1 MENFIYKYYI
11 EPITT
16 HSGYNPVNTV
26 TYAVIALAALYFLFT
41 EFRKRGITIDKKFVY
56 SVVPFV
62 LLGSTVRVV
71 TDAIDAGR
79 FLPITPIHDLIL
91 KSHIYDYGFLTVS
104 PGIYLV
110 VAAILLV
117 SLAIL
122 KKLNRTELLPYVGL
136 ALWIPHL
143 LLILPFI
150 GSIGFAAAVL
160 ILAIIPAIITLRLF
174 KNNIY
179 ALMVGAQALDGAAT
193 FVIIDFG
200 KVLLKGAEYGE
211 QHVASGLL
219 GEIFG
224 TYATFYLVKVAI
236 SMGAAYLLTKE
247 EKEKGA
253 AASGKGSGE
262 DELLFVAMI
271 IMIMGL
277 APGLRDVLRAA
288 VGA

>member
-1 MENFIYKYYI
+1 
-11 EPITT
+11 
-16 HSGYNPVNTV
+16 
-26 TYAVIALAALYFLFT
+26 
-41 EFRKRGITIDKKFVY
+41 
-56 SVVPFV
+56 
-62 LLGSTVRVV
+62 
-71 TDAIDAGR
+71 
-79 FLPITPIHDLIL
+79 
-91 KSHIYDYGFLTVS
+91 
-104 PGIYLV
+104 
-110 VAAILLV
+110 
-117 SLAIL
+117 
-122 KKLNRTELLPYVGL
+122 
-136 ALWIPHL
+136 
-143 LLILPFI
+143 
-150 GSIGFAAAVL
+150 
-160 ILAIIPAIITLRLF
+160 
-174 KNNIY
+174 
-179 ALMVGAQALDGAAT
+179 MVGAQALDGAAT